1 VKNTLA
7 TLIATMTVLAVGC
20 DPGMSIR
27 QTKSSYEATNGASAT
42 GARIV
47 IDVKTTRQ
55 IIGET
60 HYAPQVKITNAS
72 TSSIAIT
79 SVDLISLGTTY
90 ANKPLQPGFYPL
102 ALQPGKTEDL
112 LVCFDLND
120 AVNRIFQHPAE
131 LLVHCRNDNKE
142 EIVHAV
148 VVDGPLNTATP

>member
-1 VKNTLA
+1 MKNTLA

-60 HYAPQVKITNAS
+60 HDAPQVKITNAS

-90 ANKPLQPGFYPL
+90 ATSLYSL
-102 ALQPGKTEDL
+102 DSIRWRY
-112 LVCFDLND
+112 
-120 AVNRIFQHPAE
+120 NRGRQKIFSFV
-131 LLVHCRNDNKE
+131 L
-142 EIVHAV
+142 
-148 VVDGPLNTATP
+148 TSTTP